1 MEISQVAKAAQCC
14 LDISRN
20 DDVGAR
26 LDLNVP
32 MSILI
37 SKFDVLV
44 PFNGYAPHASGT
56 AHEQA
61 SNREQMLVE
70 VPTMHRFDAAQ
81 LGRELTFNV
90 SLHSLS
96 SVTERLQ
103 ICGPVVWRCQFECD

>member
-1 MEISQVAKAAQCC
+1 
-14 LDISRN
+14 
-20 DDVGAR
+20 
-26 LDLNVP
+26 

-37 SKFDVLV
+37 SEFDVLV

-70 VPTMHRFDAAQ
+70 VPTMHRFNAAQ
-81 LGRELTFNV
+81 LSRELTFNV
-90 SLHSLS
+90 YLHSLS

-103 ICGPVVWRCQFECD
+103 VCGLVVWRFQFKCDCGARVTQ